1 MIKYLLAIL
10 FPILA
15 ILLAVALI
23 KYINIWIYSRN
34 NQSELGPS
42 VKEFIKLME
51 EHSTEELKKPY
62 LERNLYPRGTDAQ
75 LVVNCL
81 CEVFLGK
88 DWYVVD
94 PIHNSQV
101 NTIILDEILYRY
113 CKGYRKL
120 VNERK
125 KISK

>member
-1 MIKYLLAIL
+1 MTKYLLAIL

-23 KYINIWIYSRN
+23 KYLHIWIHSRN

-42 VKEFIKLME
+42 VREFIKLME
-51 EHSTEELKKPY
+51 EHSAEELEKPY
-62 LERNLYPRGTDAQ
+62 LERNLYPQGTDAQ

-94 PIHNSQV
+94 PICNSQV
-101 NTIILDEILYRY
+101 NTLILDEILYRY
-113 CKGYRKL
+113 CKEYRKL
-120 VNERK
+120 VDK
-125 KISK
+125 KRNSR